1 MYNNYP
7 IDMCSPLP
15 PLQATQ
21 SVSWVCLDGPLCG
34 EWVEC
39 LPELLGHNRTLTLG
53 NGESLVMREG
63 SIKLLFETGSL
74 DHASPACL
82 LNCVSAILH

>member
-1 MYNNYP
+1 M
-7 IDMCSPLP
+7 
-15 PLQATQ
+15 
-21 SVSWVCLDGPLCG
+21 CLDGPLCG

-53 NGESLVMREG
+53 NGESLVMRGG

-82 LNCVSAILH
+82 LNCVSAIIMRAYNDKFSWNSSLLTTA